1 MNEITPTNCMIPN
14 CSSKNVAK
22 GSSPTLSSFPIP
34 PNGSLRDIWISQI
47 VKHLPPNYVM
57 ETEALDL
64 QLCSLHFRPEDLN
77 YIVTADLNL
86 NQCLRPGAVPTLFPV
101 PANGNEVSSSFP
113 SSPTSTVQQ
122 NSSEEGV
129 QTGTVQE
136 LELLLLTP
144 DPLPVDLST
153 TVARIQDGGHSK
165 FPCSYCPYL
174 SSSLQNLRRHDQHHT
189 VQSAFQ
195 CPWCTFSA
203 NFLTS
208 LNQHLKRV
216 HGIISSKSM
225 EKKPASSERPYGC
238 PHCQHTFRTNP
249 SLQRHLVLHSTPA
262 SFQCPHCIYSSS
274 VFSRLSKHIKNNHPE
289 FYLKS
294 PMIETSPTEIISKK
308 YSHICIFILCFN
320 IIFISR
326 LWRAES
332 EEKEA

>member
-14 CSSKNVAK
+14 CSSKHFAK

-77 YIVTADLNL
+77 YIITADLNL
-86 NQCLRPGAVPTLFPV
+86 NQCLRPGAVPTFFPV
-101 PANGNEVSSSFP
+101 PANRNEVSSIP

-122 NSSEEGV
+122 NSSEEV
-129 QTGTVQE
+129 VHTGTDQD
-136 LELLLLTP
+136 LELLNP
-144 DPLPVDLST
+144 DLLPVDLST
-153 TVARIQDGGHSK
+153 TVAKIQDGGHSK

-189 VQSAFQ
+189 VQSAFK
-195 CPWCTFSA
+195 CPRCTFSV
-203 NFLTS
+203 NLQTS

-216 HGIISSKSM
+216 HGIIPSKSM
-225 EKKPASSERPYGC
+225 EKRPATSERPYGC
-238 PHCQHTFRTNP
+238 PHCQYTFRSNP
-249 SLQRHLVLHSTPA
+249 SLQRHLVLHSTPS
-262 SFQCPHCIYSSS
+262 SFQCPHCIYFSSA
-274 VFSRLSKHIKNNHPE
+274 FSRLSKHIKNNHPE

-294 PMIETSPTEIISKK
+294 PMIKTSTKETISKK
-308 YSHICIFILCFN
+308 YIHFN
-320 IIFISR
+320 IFFM
-326 LWRAES
+326 L
-332 EEKEA
+332 